1 MCIINNKKPIMS
13 LEKSIQ
19 KLTQV
24 IQAAQLYSAQAIVGG
39 LDDGGIAVHSTQ
51 CKTETRGRGQMCV
64 CVSLG
69 ADGKVILNGP
79 ITTTPGPCKPRQ
91 VHDRDPDFVGPPKPL
106 PPLPPEPVDGWECYW
121 ALKAM
126 TDDTNNMEACCSL
139 RPPEM
144 TRICYYRNTPGGP
157 IQKRPANLG
166 G

>member
-1 MCIINNKKPIMS
+1 MAKFLFVTKKPIMS

-39 LDDGGIAVHSTQ
+39 PYANSSERCT
-51 CKTETRGRGQMCV
+51 TETRGGQKMCV
-64 CVSLG
+64 CVTIG
-69 ADGKVILNGP
+69 ADGQVILNGP
-79 ITTTPGPCKPRQ
+79 ITTTPGPCKPRIRQ
-91 VHDRDPDFVGPPKPL
+91 VHDRDPDFVGPPTPL
-106 PPLPPEPVDGWECYW
+106 PPLPPEPVDGWDCYW

-126 TDDTNNMEACCSL
+126 TDDTTKMESCCSL

-157 IQKRPANLG
+157 IQNRPANPG

>member
-1 MCIINNKKPIMS
+1 MS
-13 LEKSIQ
+13 LEKAIQ
-19 KLTQV
+19 KLTEV

-39 LDDGGIAVHSTQ
+39 RDDG
-51 CKTETRGRGQMCV
+51 
-64 CVSLG
+64 
-69 ADGKVILNGP
+69 
-79 ITTTPGPCKPRQ
+79 PRQ

-106 PPLPPEPVDGWECYW
+106 PPLPPEPVDGWDCYW
-121 ALKAM
+121 ALKDM
-126 TDDTNNMEACCSL
+126 TDDTKRMESCCSL